1 MGLLNRYRGCLL
13 GLACGDAVGTMV
25 EFSPRGSFT
34 PLTDMVGGGPFRLPV
49 GAWTDDTSMAL
60 CLAASLIECGKFN
73 LKDQIQRYCRWQ
85 DEGYLSS
92 TGRCFDIG
100 VTIRGALDRFR
111 RDGNPE
117 AGSTDSYSAGNGCI
131 MRLAP
136 VVLYAYPDDLAA
148 REIASESSKTTHRAD
163 ECLDAC
169 RLMSDVLCRGLAGL
183 PREDVLLS
191 KDSVKYTM
199 AKVKDM
205 ASGTWQHKTREQILG
220 SGYVIKSLEAAL
232 WCCWQTYNF
241 RDAVLL
247 AANLGDDADTTA
259 AVVGQIAGAMYGE
272 AGIPTEWLAKL
283 VMRNEIAA
291 MAEQLLAL
299 SAGRKS

>member
-1 MGLLNRYRGCLL
+1 MELAARFRGCLL
-13 GLACGDAVGTMV
+13 GLACGDAVGTTV
-25 EFSPRGSFT
+25 EFSTRGSFP

-60 CLAASLIECGKFN
+60 CLAASLIECGTFN
-73 LKDQIQRYCRWQ
+73 LTDQIQRYCRWQ
-85 DEGYLSS
+85 DEGYQSS

-111 RDGNPE
+111 RDSNPE

-136 VVLYAYPDDLAA
+136 VVLFAFPDALSARQLAA
-148 REIASESSKTTHRAD
+148 DSSKTTHRAD

-169 RLMSDVLCRGLAGL
+169 RLMSDVLCRALDGR
-183 PREDVLLS
+183 PREEVLLGN
-191 KDSVKYTM
+191 DPVNYTI

-205 ASGTWQHKTREQILG
+205 ASGTWQHKSRDQILG

-232 WCCWQTYNF
+232 WCCWQTDNF

-259 AVVGQIAGAMYGE
+259 AVVGQIAGAMYSE
-272 AGIPTEWLAKL
+272 EGIPAEWLTKL
-283 VMRNEIAA
+283 VMRDEIAT
-291 MAEQLLAL
+291 MAEQLFQMKA
-299 SAGRKS
+299 AKKS